1 MSTMSNASPHQLHT
15 VPDVPA
21 TPLVVTGA
29 QTNTHGVTAVE
40 VVPDG
45 AHTIR
50 QAFGVIDWLRADER
64 AWGLLKAA
72 VETGL
77 PEVIAHSA
85 RTFVPELTERQT
97 LHLTSREADALADR
111 LVEASTEV
119 DLTDPARA
127 LELDVAAERVAV
139 LRGGA

>member
-1 MSTMSNASPHQLHT
+1 MGAHQLHT

-50 QAFGVIDWLRADER
+50 QARELIRRLRADTS
-64 AWGLLKAA
+64 AMPLLAAA
-72 VETGL
+72 VRSGHADAERRAA
-77 PEVIAHSA
+77 IALSA
-85 RTFVPELTERQT
+85 FLHDAQT
-97 LHLTSREADALADR
+97 VHLTSREADALADR